1 MKLKVLMDDKQQLFK
16 INIHVQL
23 IVIFTY
29 SPQILPRGLGNTN
42 LTIGPSLGPELL
54 HLSNSSDL
62 KIYFLR
68 TETTK
73 WTQCLARYTLLSRLD
88 IVYLIL
94 SRRPKACVGYSCSL
108 FLFTF
113 YSNIHSSI
121 KLMSIF
127 KKNILIT
134 LFHTTFI
141 HTLIQKLKVN
151 EPEVLN

>member
-1 MKLKVLMDDKQQLFK
+1 MKNYNEVFKMTLKLLKIKLKLLMDDKQQLFK

-42 LTIGPSLGPELL
+42 LTIGPFLGPEPL

-68 TETTK
+68 TKTTK

-94 SRRPKACVGYSCSL
+94 SRRPKACVGYCCSL
-108 FLFTF
+108 FCLHFIQTYTILLNWCRF
-113 YSNIHSSI
+113 L
-121 KLMSIF
+121 KKIF
-127 KKNILIT
+127 
-134 LFHTTFI
+134 
-141 HTLIQKLKVN
+141 
-151 EPEVLN
+151 